1 METQQNNNLT
11 KKEKRELKKIEKK
24 ELLLQNEKSKRTKKF
39 FLWGSVFLTL
49 VLGIGSIIFLVSKK
63 GVFESGASE
72 PVLLV
77 LANDDW
83 IKGSENAK
91 TVLVEY
97 SDFQCPACA
106 YFMPVLE
113 KLAADFPNDLKIV
126 YRHFPL
132 PQYQNAKIA
141 AYAAEAAGKQ
151 GKFFEMADKIFD
163 RQKEWAEI
171 SNEKAENI
179 FKQLAEELK
188 LNIEQFEKDAASEE
202 IKRSV
207 EKDSRDG
214 YVLGI
219 NSTPTFFLN
228 GKKIQNPRSYEEF
241 KKVIENEINK

>member
-1 METQQNNNLT
+1 MYLIA
-11 KKEKRELKKIEKK
+11 KKEA
-24 ELLLQNEKSKRTKKF
+24 
-39 FLWGSVFLTL
+39 
-49 VLGIGSIIFLVSKK
+49 
-63 GVFESGASE
+63 FESGTSE

-77 LANDDW
+77 LASDDW

-91 TVLVEY
+91 TILVEY

-132 PQYQNAKIA
+132 PQHQNAKIA
-141 AYAAEAAGKQ
+141 AYSAEAAGKQ
-151 GKFFEMADKIFD
+151 KRFFEMADKIFD
-163 RQKEWAEI
+163 SQKEWAEI
-171 SNEKAENI
+171 SNEKAGNI
-179 FKQLAEELK
+179 FKQLAGELK
-188 LNIEQFEKDAASEE
+188 LNIEQFEKDEINEE
-202 IKRSV
+202 VKKSV

-214 YVLGI
+214 YALGI

-241 KKVIENEINK
+241 KKIIENEINK